1 MLELC
6 FAVTAHLAIGDGW
19 NDLHPCA
26 RYVSEDFTIGAYLNS
41 ENTLSTY
48 VSHTFEYD
56 KWFAEAGLVTG
67 YSSGPVIPMLRAGY
81 NVTDAISIFVSP
93 AYEVTKDAVG
103 VVLGAEYTWKV
114 GN

>member
-6 FAVTAHLAIGDGW
+6 FAMTMHLGIGDGW

-41 ENTLSTY
+41 ENTVSVY
-48 VSHTFEYD
+48 ASHTFEYE

-81 NVTDAISIFVSP
+81 NITDNLSVFVSP
-93 AYEVTKDAVG
+93 AYEVNQGDAG
-103 VVLGAEYTWKV
+103 VVLGAEYTWR
-114 GN
+114 GF